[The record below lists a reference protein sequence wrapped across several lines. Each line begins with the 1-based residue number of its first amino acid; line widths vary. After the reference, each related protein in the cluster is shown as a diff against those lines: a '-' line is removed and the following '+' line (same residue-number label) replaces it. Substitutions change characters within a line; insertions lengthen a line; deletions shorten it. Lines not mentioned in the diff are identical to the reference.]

1 MNQPSAPT
9 SPDNVAPVELGSVPS
24 MRIVVVFVVSR
35 LPARSRAPYASAWT
49 PSVVSATGV
58 VYGIAAAPST
68 ETVNPATPLWA
79 SFGVSATDTGPV
91 NQPFVPA
98 VPVATAAV
106 EGFVT
111 STFTVRVRVV
121 STLPARS
128 TDAYRTLCVPDVVRA
143 IVLAMTLYVPPSIK
157 AFLAV
162 TPLPVSTALSFTVVA
177 DVYQPSP
184 PTVPAVTDVELT
196 GAVPSI
202 VTLPF
207 ATAGALPQSS
217 VAVSRQVYVPLG
229 TCAPSSPIRSQV
241 QRRQSPRMSV

>member
-1 MNQPSAPT
+1 MNQPSAPI
-9 SPDNVAPVELGSVPS
+9 SPDNVAPVELGSLPS

-35 LPARSRAPYASAWT
+35 LPARSRAPYVSVWT
-49 PSVVSATGV
+49 PSAVSAMGV
-58 VYGIAAAPST
+58 MYGIASAPST
-68 ETVNPATPLWA
+68 ETVSAATPLCA
-79 SFGVSATDTGPV
+79 SFGDSATDTGPV

-98 VPVATAAV
+98 IPVATAAV
-106 EGFVT
+106 EGLVT
-111 STFTVRVRVV
+111 STLTVRVRVV

-128 TDAYRTLCVPDVVRA
+128 TEAYRIACVPDVVRA
-143 IVLAMTLYVPPSIK
+143 IVLEMSLYAPPSTE

-162 TPLPVSTALSFTVVA
+162 TPLPLSVALSFRVVA

-207 ATAGALPQSS
+207 ATAGALAQSS

-229 TCAPSSPIRSQV
+229 TCAPSSP
-241 QRRQSPRMSV
+241 